1 MTAGVRGRIASHAS
15 GRRSVRCAGSGSRPT
30 RDQIL
35 YERIEFSDLPH
46 WRDDDAA
53 AAMRA
58 FVRSARQVIG
68 RSPPMPAAWN
78 GDACDLSEVCRAA
91 LARSIRSVRQGEARA
106 FFEHHFEPYR
116 VVEQDGGSLLTGYFE
131 PVLHGAR
138 TRTERFRVPVYRRP
152 PDLVTVV
159 PDDLRGQPGVGLTH
173 MRKRADGMLD
183 AYFTRAEIESG
194 ALAGGGLELC
204 WLEDPVD
211 AFFLQ
216 VQGSGL
222 VLLEGGGRVRLTYD
236 GKNGHP
242 YTSVGRHLIERGE
255 IEARAMSLDRLGAY
269 LRADVVRGRA
279 AMQANASFVFF
290 RAIVEDEGAGAR
302 GVLDAQLTPGRSLA
316 VDASV
321 HPLGAPVFVDAPTLR
336 HVRSRRPFRR
346 LMIAQDVGSAI
357 RGRQRGDIFI
367 GSGRRAGGIAG
378 AIKHPCRFF
387 VLLPRSRG
395 QTAGNGLVTT

>member
-1 MTAGVRGRIASHAS
+1 
-15 GRRSVRCAGSGSRPT
+15 
-30 RDQIL
+30 
-35 YERIEFSDLPH
+35 
-46 WRDDDAA
+46 
-53 AAMRA
+53 
-58 FVRSARQVIG
+58 
-68 RSPPMPAAWN
+68 MPAAW
-78 GDACDLSEVCRAA
+78 GGGACDLSEACRAA
-91 LARSIRSVRQGEARA
+91 LARSRRSVRQGEARA
-106 FFEHHFEPYR
+106 FFEHHFEPYS
-116 VVEQDGGSLLTGYFE
+116 VVEQDGGGLLTGYFE
-131 PVLHGAR
+131 PVLHGAL
-138 TRTERFRVPVYRRP
+138 TRTERFQVPVYRRP

-159 PDDLRGQPGVGLTH
+159 PEDLRGQPGVGFTH
-173 MRKRADGMLD
+173 MRKCADGTLE
-183 AYFTRAEIESG
+183 AYHTRAEIESG
-194 ALAGGGLELC
+194 ALAGSGLELC

-222 VLLEGGGRVRLTYD
+222 VLLADGGRVRLTYD

-242 YTSVGRHLIERGE
+242 YTSVGRRLIDQGE

-269 LRADVVRGRA
+269 LRADGTRGRV

-290 RAIVEDEGAGAR
+290 RAMAENGDEGAR
-302 GVLDAQLTPGRSLA
+302 GVLDTPLTPGRSLA

-336 HVRSRRPFRR
+336 NVRSGRPFRR

-357 RGRQRGDIFI
+357 RGRQRGDIFV
-367 GSGRRAGGIAG
+367 GSGGRAGRIAG
-378 AIKHPCRFF
+378 AIKHACRFF